1 MIKKNYNIII
11 QARLDS
17 TRLPNKVLIDL
28 CGLPIIQ
35 WVYNGVK
42 KSKFVDKIIF
52 AIPNTKKNDLLNS
65 YLRKFNFNIFRGS
78 TDDVLK
84 RFYMAAKKFNSNK
97 VIRVCSDNPF
107 ISGKEIDN
115 LIKFYDQNN
124 YDYVYNHIP
133 LNNTYPDGLGAEII
147 DFRILQ
153 ILHKTVKSK
162 FEREHIFT
170 HIHKNKNK
178 FKIATFNP
186 NSNSLRHPNI
196 KLDIDNYTDLEKFVQ
211 IINNKNI
218 KTTTLLKKIIQYEYK
233 KNI

>member
-1 MIKKNYNIII
+1 MIKKNYDIII

-65 YLRKFNFNIFRGS
+65 YLRKYNFNIFRGS

-115 LIKFYDQNN
+115 LIKFYDQHN

-153 ILHKTVKSK
+153 KKS
-162 FEREHIFT
+162 
-170 HIHKNKNK
+170 K

-186 NSNSLRHPNI
+186 NTNSLRHPNI
-196 KLDIDNYTDLEKFVQ
+196 KLDIDNYEDLEKFVQ

-218 KTTTLLKKIIQYEYK
+218 KTTTLLKKIIKYEYK